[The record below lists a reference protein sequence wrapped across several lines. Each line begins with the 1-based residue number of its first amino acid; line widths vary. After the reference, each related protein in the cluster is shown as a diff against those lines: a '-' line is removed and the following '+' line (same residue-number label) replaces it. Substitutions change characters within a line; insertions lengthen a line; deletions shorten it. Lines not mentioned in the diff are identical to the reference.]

1 MYEWYGFINES
12 FFFSYFTD
20 GHRYSKPSMEY
31 DSDSINMSRMA
42 IDV

>member
-1 MYEWYGFINES
+1 MNDMGLSMNH
-12 FFFSYFTD
+12 FFSYFTD